1 MNAPPQ
7 LEDFKH
13 RVVVDSKYADM
24 TWKNLEH
31 AIHEI
36 YNHNTSGLCMED
48 LYRGFSDSL
57 VWAKLFVNM
66 FMAWVFFL
74 GNYLPVVAGKKNYK
88 SVAEFVKF
96 QSGGV

>member
-48 LYRGFSDSL
+48 LYR
-57 VWAKLFVNM
+57 
-66 FMAWVFFL
+66 
-74 GNYLPVVAGKKNYK
+74 YR
-88 SVAEFVKF
+88 
-96 QSGGV
+96 